1 MKPSKVASKV
11 AHKRQGKLQDKVAIV
26 TGGGRGV
33 GREVALLFAREGAK
47 VVIADLGVEVDGSGG
62 GEGPA
67 AAVVN
72 EIEAAGGQAIAN
84 SGDVSNWSDAEALVQ
99 AALDE
104 WGKLDILVNVA
115 GNFNSN
121 NIVNATPDQ
130 LDALYRVHMQGT
142 MATSH
147 FAALHWQERGE
158 GWPEN
163 TEAYGRLINFTSDSG
178 MGGVPDTFTY
188 AGVKAGIL
196 GLTRSAANALVNYGV
211 TANCMTHGA
220 HTRMADTYNAE
231 TAAEYQRE
239 TGHLPHEDTEDYRKP
254 KHVAPLILYLASP
267 QAANISG
274 RIFGSYPNKYVRW
287 SEPEHD
293 RIVEYEGDFDVDEF
307 FNIFPDTLGEGLSL
321 DDLAYPMESLD
332 KPVRV
337 TFKKQD

>member
-1 MKPSKVASKV
+1 MKLSERASSVA
-11 AHKRQGKLQDKVAIV
+11 GKLQDKVAIV

-33 GREVALLFAREGAK
+33 GRAVALLFAKEGAK
-47 VVIADLGVEVDGSGG
+47 VVIADMGVAVDGSGG
-62 GEGPA
+62 SEGPA
-67 AAVVN
+67 ASVAQ

-84 SGDVSNWSDAEALVQ
+84 TGDVSNWSDAEALVQ

-121 NIVNATPDQ
+121 NIVNCTPDQ
-130 LDALYRVHMQGT
+130 LEALFRVHMQGA

-147 FAALHWQERGE
+147 FAAIHWQERGVD
-158 GWPEN
+158 GGG
-163 TEAYGRLINFTSDSG
+163 YGRLINFTSDSG

-188 AGVKAGIL
+188 AAVKAGIV

-239 TGHLPHEDTEDYRKP
+239 TGRLPHEDTEFYRRP
-254 KHVAPLILYLASP
+254 EHVAPLILYLASP

-274 RIFGSYPNKYVRW
+274 RIFGAYPNKYVRW

-293 RIVEYEGDFDVDEF
+293 RTVDYEGSWDIDELF
-307 FNIFPDTLGEGLSL
+307 KIFPEKLGDGLSL

>member
-1 MKPSKVASKV
+1 MALRST
-11 AHKRQGKLQDKVAIV
+11 GKLADKVAIV

-47 VVIADLGVEVDGSGG
+47 VVVADLGVEVDGSGG
-62 GEGPA
+62 GAGPA
-67 AAVVN
+67 QSVVD
-72 EIEAAGGQAIAN
+72 EICAAGGQAITN
-84 SGDVSNWSDAEALVQ
+84 TGDVSNWSDAEALVH

-104 WGKLDILVNVA
+104 WDKLDILVNVA

-121 NIVNATPDQ
+121 SIVDCTPDQ
-130 LDALYRVHMQGT
+130 LETLFRVHMQGT

-158 GWPEN
+158 GWPEKGN
-163 TEAYGRLINFTSDSG
+163 GYGRLINFTSDSG

-188 AGVKAGIL
+188 AGVKAGIG
-196 GLTRSAANALVNYGV
+196 GLTRAAANALVNYGV

-220 HTRMADTYNAE
+220 HTRMADNYNAE
-231 TAAEYQRE
+231 TAADYQRE

-267 QAANISG
+267 QAANITG
-274 RIFGSYPNKYVRW
+274 RVFGAYPNKYIRW

-293 RIVEYEGDFDVDEF
+293 RVVEYAGSWDIDELF
-307 FNIFPDTLGEGLSL
+307 SIFPEKLGDGLSL
-321 DDLAYPMESLD
+321 DDLPYPMESLD

-337 TFKKQD
+337 TFSKQGTDEK